1 MLVKLRSI
9 TFFLILFSF
18 SVNAQKHS
26 IKVQGIVVDN
36 STTKPLSYATIALY
50 EKDTKDLITGGI
62 TDAEGKF
69 SVQSSSSNF
78 YVEVSFLGYNSIVIN
93 DYEINGQSV
102 YLKTIK
108 VEPNEE
114 LLNDVMVTAEKSQTV
129 FELDKRVFNVGQDLI
144 SSGGSALDVLNNV
157 PSVNVNIEGVV
168 SLRGNSNVQILI
180 NGKPSVLASGNT
192 LGSITAD
199 MIEKIEVI
207 TNPSAKYDA
216 QGTTGIINIVLKK
229 ESKKGFNG
237 SVSFNVGSPR
247 NNNIG
252 LSMNMRTDR
261 FNFFGQFGVGK
272 RSQLSSYNGV
282 TLDRKNVNSNYLYNN
297 GSDGRDEQVYHMVL
311 GTDYYINKLNVITL
325 TGNFAYEI
333 EDNYS
338 NTAYDKID
346 RSNVLISSSARS
358 EVAEATNPK
367 IQYDLTYKKSFEDNK
382 DKSFIMSATGNSF
395 SKNQFS
401 NFENKGTFGEFDGFK
416 QRFENDYLRAEY
428 VFLADYVHPFTK
440 ESELE
445 SGIKY
450 VITEISNDYDL
461 MDWESNQFISNPEF
475 NDIFSY
481 DQNILA
487 AYTTYGYKFK
497 KFGVKAGL
505 RVENT
510 KIKSLLEVTNETN
523 DQDYTNLFPS
533 IHSSFKFTETFSVQM
548 GYSRRIGRPDMRD
561 LNPFTSFS
569 DNLNLRTGN
578 PDLIPEFTNSFEL
591 STLRVWG
598 IGTLSGAIYHRR
610 TDGVIDRITTV
621 VDSLTI
627 TTPMNLG
634 QSRNT
639 GIELNGSFDPAIWY
653 RLMIDANWSSFH
665 RIGVLESENFDFS
678 NSSWSTEITNKF
690 KFPYDI
696 DLEIRVNY
704 QSAEERVQGIILS
717 YAYADFGVKKKFMK
731 GRAVVNFSMRDVFKS
746 RKYRTEVDLQD
757 FYRYS
762 ESMRNPQQVVLGLSY
777 GFGKGDAMEYS
788 GQSRHR

>member
-1 MLVKLRSI
+1 
-9 TFFLILFSF
+9 
-18 SVNAQKHS
+18 
-26 IKVQGIVVDN
+26 
-36 STTKPLSYATIALY
+36 LSYATIALY